1 MKSLQELE
9 DNNTRDEIFNLIKL
23 IQIKLDELNK
33 TIEKLK

>member
-9 DNNTRDEIFNLIKL
+9 DKTRDEIFNLIKL